1 MASSLRTDRRFAPIY
16 AAIEEYDYRN
26 AVKLA
31 EKREIAGH
39 PLAKVRGV
47 RGRRER

>member
-47 RGRRER
+47 QGRREG